1 MGDPK
6 MFIKNL
12 ILVGAAG
19 LMASQVSVSVAPLS
33 QGTPVRLQAS
43 SIEGGWHSGRM
54 HLDDQK
60 CWMVKLDKPTRD
72 NYTMLALIVVTQL
85 QTSKG
90 GTWTP
95 VALGPVLKAQP
106 AVCSEYAAD

>member
-1 MGDPK
+1 

-12 ILVGAAG
+12 ILLGSAG
-19 LMASQVSVSVAPLS
+19 LVASQVSVSVAPLS
-33 QGTPVRLQAS
+33 HGTPVRLQAS

-72 NYTMLALIVVTQL
+72 NYTMLALIVVTEL
-85 QTSKG
+85 QVGKG

-95 VALGPVLKAQP
+95 VALDSVLKAQP
-106 AVCSEYAAD
+106 AVCREYAAD